1 MHCVNRSGPNTPLS
15 YILLF
20 FFNVKRVMHD
30 LKKKKRQ
37 NNTTFY
43 MLPVCFHTFHSAQ
56 HTVIAGF
63 VVSSRSIDLHGQIC
77 VKEIALQETLKLL
90 LASDRWKLA

>member
-1 MHCVNRSGPNTPLS
+1 
-15 YILLF
+15 
-20 FFNVKRVMHD
+20 
-30 LKKKKRQ
+30 
-37 NNTTFY
+37 
-43 MLPVCFHTFHSAQ
+43 MLHVCFHTFHSAQ